1 MINWLPVVPLLS
13 LCLMA
18 GTDTP
23 LVPALRNELIG
34 MAARWALVVEH
45 GRANVDAA
53 GAGAQLRAAS
63 APTWAVEGAA
73 AMHPLRFGRV
83 SLVRGVVGSDE
94 YVVLVGAYTDLV
106 FRMRDV
112 PDARDRARRALELHG
127 FRAFKEFCGAAP
139 EDVHCGVALTFG
151 TDDGG
156 RSVMRLLGE
165 SVVLAAPATIAR
177 QFSEGAITE
186 GQLVEQGAVWLRERD
201 GSDLRRL
208 DRLE

>member
-23 LVPALRNELIG
+23 LVPALGNELLA

-45 GRANVDAA
+45 GRADVDAA
-53 GAGAQLRAAS
+53 SAATQLREAAE
-63 APTWAVEGAA
+63 PTWVIEGVAAV
-73 AMHPLRFGRV
+73 HPLRFAQ
-83 SLVRGVVGSDE
+83 VRLIRGIVGPDE

-106 FRMRDV
+106 FRMRDA

-151 TDDGG
+151 TDTGG

-186 GQLVEQGAVWLRERD
+186 GQLVEQGALWLRERD
-201 GSDLRRL
+201 GSDVRRL
-208 DRLE
+208 DRLQ